1 MSTTEAYLAVHGVAD
16 KLTDLVVALGQAR
29 PENPVQFM
37 VDHLSEKYLG
47 VVPRDAGWERRAV
60 AVDKKF
66 EPTTV
71 ARSSTGSSDA
81 PRSLGE
87 SEDQP
92 IVKRGRRGAISCE
105 PVDDDGQAEVRKKVP
120 KSAEQS
126 RHLEDSLRSNI
137 MFAHL
142 DADER
147 QQVFDAMFQV
157 DFDAGSVIIQQGD
170 DGDNFYVIGQG
181 TCDIYVQKPGD
192 EQPALVL
199 SLDAGGS
206 FGELAL
212 IYGSPRAATV
222 KAKTKVSL
230 WAIDRITYRRIMMG
244 TTMRKRKL
252 YESFLEKVPIL
263 QHLTKY
269 ERITVADALES
280 YVYQPGEVIVRQG
293 EPGDKFYIIVSGEV
307 RCEQTASV
315 GTEAAKTVEVARLGA
330 SAYFGEIALLTNRPR
345 AATVTAV
352 GDVKCVGLDRD
363 RFTRVLGPCEDILRR
378 NIDSY
383 NKFVGI
389 SKAEDHK

>member
-1 MSTTEAYLAVHGVAD
+1 M
-16 KLTDLVVALGQAR
+16 LTGRLFQ
-29 PENPVQFM
+29 
-37 VDHLSEKYLG
+37 
-47 VVPRDAGWERRAV
+47 
-60 AVDKKF
+60 
-66 EPTTV
+66 
-71 ARSSTGSSDA
+71 SD
-81 PRSLGE
+81 
-87 SEDQP
+87 DQP
-92 IVKRGRRGAISCE
+92 VVKRGRRGAISCE
-105 PVDDDGQAEVRKKVP
+105 PVDDDGQTDVRKKVP

-126 RHLEDSLRSNI
+126 RHLEDSLRANI

-170 DGDNFYVIGQG
+170 DGDNFYVIDTG

-192 EQPALVL
+192 AEPTLVL

-222 KAKTKVSL
+222 KAKTAVSL

-280 YVYQPGEVIVRQG
+280 YVYSPGEVIVRQG

-307 RCEQTASV
+307 RCEQTS
-315 GTEAAKTVEVARLGA
+315 AANGDKTVEVARLGP

-345 AATVTAV
+345 AATVTAI

-363 RFTRVLGPCEDILRR
+363 RFNRVLGPCEDILRR

-389 SKAEDHK
+389 TKE

>member
-1 MSTTEAYLAVHGVAD
+1 
-16 KLTDLVVALGQAR
+16 
-29 PENPVQFM
+29 
-37 VDHLSEKYLG
+37 
-47 VVPRDAGWERRAV
+47 
-60 AVDKKF
+60 
-66 EPTTV
+66 
-71 ARSSTGSSDA
+71 
-81 PRSLGE
+81 
-87 SEDQP
+87 
-92 IVKRGRRGAISCE
+92 
-105 PVDDDGQAEVRKKVP
+105 VP
-120 KSAEQS
+120 KSAEACK
-126 RHLEDSLRSNI
+126 RLEESLRANI

-157 DFDAGSVIIQQGD
+157 DFDAGAVIIKQGD
-170 DGDNFYVIGQG
+170 DGDNFYVIDSG

-192 EQPALVL
+192 DEPKLVL
-199 SLDAGGS
+199 TLNAGGS

-222 KAKTKVSL
+222 KAKSGVSL

-252 YESFLEKVPIL
+252 YETFLEKVPIL

-280 YVYQPGEVIVRQG
+280 YTYTAGEVIVRQG
-293 EPGDKFYIIVSGEV
+293 EPGDKFYIIVAGEV
-307 RCEQTASV
+307 RCEQTTTATDGTKATAEV
-315 GTEAAKTVEVARLGA
+315 GHLGP

-345 AATVTAV
+345 AATVVAI

-363 RFTRVLGPCEDILRR
+363 RFNRVLGPCEDILRR

-383 NKFVGI
+383 NKFVGYA
-389 SKAEDHK
+389 KE